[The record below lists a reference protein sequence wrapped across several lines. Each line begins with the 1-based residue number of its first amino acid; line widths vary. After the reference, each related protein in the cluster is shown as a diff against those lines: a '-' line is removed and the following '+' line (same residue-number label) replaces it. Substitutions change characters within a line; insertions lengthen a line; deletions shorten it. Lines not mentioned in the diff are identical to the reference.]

1 MSTSTFQGKQHIAQ
15 HYTKDCC
22 QQRRNSTAN
31 SEQSQQW
38 GNVRAGRQEEK
49 QTAFYSRWNEKKS
62 EQSRR
67 GEKRA
72 HVRGPRRSADRSTSS
87 SSSSSGGGRLLRSPP
102 PPPPPPRLH
111 SCGRSLLTS
120 TSTPSQ
126 TAELFG
132 RNLNNTWKRRGKT
145 RPERIG
151 EAGTTSGY
159 PFTTMAI
166 FTKKKKRKKKKWSSA
181 VKTWIKST
189 QCLSFR

>member
-1 MSTSTFQGKQHIAQ
+1 MSVQA
-15 HYTKDCC
+15 D
-22 QQRRNSTAN
+22 R
-31 SEQSQQW
+31 
-38 GNVRAGRQEEK
+38 
-49 QTAFYSRWNEKKS
+49 KKS
-62 EQSRR
+62 RPPFTHA
-67 GEKRA
+67 GT
-72 HVRGPRRSADRSTSS
+72 RRSPNSPV
-87 SSSSSGGGRLLRSPP
+87 GGKKEPTYAVHGAPQTGPHPAAAAAAAAAGSFALLLRSPP

-181 VKTWIKST
+181 VKT
-189 QCLSFR
+189 